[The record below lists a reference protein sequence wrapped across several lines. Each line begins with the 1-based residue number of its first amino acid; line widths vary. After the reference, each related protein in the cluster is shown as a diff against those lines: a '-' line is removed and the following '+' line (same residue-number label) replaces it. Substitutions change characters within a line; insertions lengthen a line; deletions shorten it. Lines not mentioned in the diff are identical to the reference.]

1 MKLFNFFRFLV
12 IPGENQS
19 PDPYDKWLKYEFP
32 NLLLIYLLALI
43 IIGIIIIITLII
55 GFKSTNNK
63 LSVINQY
70 MILEKIRNQEEK
82 SNIDNRG

>member
-19 PDPYDKWLKYEFP
+19 PDPYDKWLKYDFP
-32 NLLLIYLLALI
+32 TELQIMLLI
-43 IIGIIIIITLII
+43 IIILLIIITITLII

-63 LSVINQY
+63 LQKSIINQY
-70 MILEKIRNQEEK
+70 MILEEIRNQEEK
-82 SNIDNRG
+82 SNNN